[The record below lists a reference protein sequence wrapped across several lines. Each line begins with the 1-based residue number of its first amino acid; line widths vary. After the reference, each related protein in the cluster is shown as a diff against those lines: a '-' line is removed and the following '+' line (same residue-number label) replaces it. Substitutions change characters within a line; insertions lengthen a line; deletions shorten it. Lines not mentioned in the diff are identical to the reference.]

1 MKNLSAPRHSRAVS
15 LAALLSALLVTTL
28 SARAA
33 PGDAELAD
41 AVRARVLQSAEFR
54 EPLVDLQVRAQGGA
68 VNLSG
73 WVHYAS
79 DDLLA
84 RRIAAGVPGVTAVSS
99 NVRSWSSSAR

>member
-1 MKNLSAPRHSRAVS
+1 MKNLPTPRHAHAVG
-15 LAALLSALLVTTL
+15 LAALLSALLITAL
-28 SARAA
+28 PARAA

-41 AVRARVLQSAEFR
+41 AVKARVLQSAEFR
-54 EPLVDLQVRAQGGA
+54 EPLVDLQVRAQAGA

-73 WVHYAS
+73 WVRYAS